1 MNQNNL
7 ILIITAIVAAGLFYI
22 WKGRPGMADQPFVER
37 AAELADRQ
45 ATDLSPEELLTLLQV
60 RAAEYPED
68 PEPHFYIG
76 VILRETGR
84 PQDADRAFRSALRRD
99 QSHVPSLV
107 GLADLLVQMENGDIR
122 QSVAQLYYR
131 AWSLDPEQ
139 VRSGFMAGL
148 PLFREGRF
156 DEARALW
163 QQVGEG
169 IADDDPRQGMLSALI
184 SAAEAESEE
193 QPG

>member
-1 MNQNNL
+1 MSRNNL
-7 ILIITAIVAAGLFYI
+7 ILIITAIVAAGLFYV
-22 WKGRPGMADQPFVER
+22 WKGRPGMADQPFAER

-60 RAAEYPED
+60 RAAEYPD
-68 PEPHFYIG
+68 DAEPHYYIG
-76 VILRETGR
+76 VILKETGR

-99 QSHVPSLV
+99 QTHVPSLV

-148 PLFREGRF
+148 PLFRAGSVG
-156 DEARALW
+156 EARAIW

-169 IADDDPRQGMLSALI
+169 IAEDDPRQGMLTALI
-184 SAAEAESEE
+184 AAAEAESEE